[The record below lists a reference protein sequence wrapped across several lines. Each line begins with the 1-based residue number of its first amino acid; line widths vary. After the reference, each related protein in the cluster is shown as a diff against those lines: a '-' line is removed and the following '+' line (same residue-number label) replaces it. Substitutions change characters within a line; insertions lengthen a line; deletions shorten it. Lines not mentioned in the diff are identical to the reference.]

1 MLSFWAFPQG
11 QRVMCMHSNTY
22 YYKSQIHT
30 TVVERTTMS
39 RLGAVSH
46 SLGANQGTAKV
57 SHLGSDRPIVEQRW
71 GQVWLIVRF
80 HLIIIQ
86 LLKV

>member
-30 TVVERTTMS
+30 TVVERTTTPL
-39 RLGAVSH
+39 R
-46 SLGANQGTAKV
+46 
-57 SHLGSDRPIVEQRW
+57 IVESSGGADGGTSGGLLRHR
-71 GQVWLIVRF
+71 QVCRKACQLVDYN
-80 HLIIIQ
+80 HIIT
-86 LLKV
+86 